1 MITVYY
7 FDINYNIKML
17 EKKIFIKSGDEN
29 NRLDKFIASKL
40 NISRNQVQQLIKD
53 SKILL
58 FDTIIRDNNH
68 ITKVNDIYNISIPTK
83 TISDT
88 ITPNHYIPISVVY
101 EDHDIIIINK
111 APGIT
116 VHPGAGTNN
125 NTLVNALVAHYG
137 NSLSH
142 VGKATRPGIIH
153 RLDKDTSGLM
163 VIAKNEKS
171 YYFLS
176 DLLLKKQIKKE
187 YLAVVWGLPNPKSN
201 TIKNYIC
208 VKPNNKQMMTVTH
221 LPHKGKL
228 AITEYQTQK
237 SFSNIASL
245 IKCRI
250 HTGRTHQIRVHM
262 SYIGNSII
270 GDQKY
275 GKNNSKSV
283 KYAKQS
289 TIINTLKRQ
298 ALHAYKLGFT
308 HPTSNTYIE
317 FHSDIPNDIQML
329 IDELEQLSQ

>member
-1 MITVYY
+1 MP
-7 FDINYNIKML
+7 

-40 NISRNQVQQLIKD
+40 HISRNQVQQLIKD
-53 SKILL
+53 NRIFL
-58 FDTIIRDNNH
+58 FDSIVKDNNH
-68 ITKVNDIYNISIPTK
+68 ITKVNDIYSINIPIKEVSN
-83 TISDT
+83 TI
-88 ITPNHYIPISVVY
+88 IPNHSIPISVLY

-111 APGIT
+111 TPGMI

-176 DLLLKKQIKKE
+176 DLLLKQQIKKE
-187 YLAVVWGLPNPKSN
+187 YLAVVWGSPNPQNN
-201 TIKNYIC
+201 TIKNYIRM
-208 VKPNNKQMMTVTH
+208 KPNNRQMMSVTD

-250 HTGRTHQIRVHM
+250 YTGRTHQIRVHM
-262 SYIGNSII
+262 SHIGNSII

-275 GKNNSKSV
+275 GKNNSKSI
-283 KYAKQS
+283 KHAKQS

-298 ALHAYKLGFT
+298 ALHAYKLGFI
-308 HPTSNTYIE
+308 HPTKNTYIE
-317 FHSDIPNDIQML
+317 FHSDIPNDIQTL
-329 IDELEQLSQ
+329 INELEQLS

>member
-1 MITVYY
+1 
-7 FDINYNIKML
+7 ML
-17 EKKIFIKSGDEN
+17 EKKIFIKIEEEN
-29 NRLDKFIASKL
+29 NRLDKLIANKL

-53 SKILL
+53 SKVSL
-58 FDTIIRDNNH
+58 FNNIITDNNH
-68 ITKVNDIYNISIPTK
+68 TTKVNDIYRINIPIKEISN
-83 TISDT
+83 TI
-88 ITPNHYIPISVVY
+88 IPNHSIPISVLY

-111 APGIT
+111 TSGMT
-116 VHPGAGTNN
+116 VHPGAGTKN

-137 NSLSH
+137 NALST

-176 DLLLKKQIKKE
+176 ELLLKKQIKKE
-187 YLAVVWGLPNPKSN
+187 YLAVVWGSPNPKNN
-201 TIKNYIC
+201 TIQNYIR
-208 VKPNNKQMMTVTH
+208 VKPNNKQTMAVTH
-221 LPHKGKL
+221 LSHQGKL
-228 AITEYQTQK
+228 AITEYKTKQN
-237 SFSNIASL
+237 FSNIASL

-262 SYIGNSII
+262 SHIGHSII

-275 GKNNSKSV
+275 GKNNSKIT

-298 ALHAYKLGFT
+298 ALHAYKLGFI
-308 HPTSNTYIE
+308 HPTKNTYIE
-317 FHSDIPNDIQML
+317 FHADIPHDIQTL
-329 IDELEQLSQ
+329 INELEQLSK